1 MRFETLALF
10 ASAAAASPA
19 GRIFGRALNFNIPA
33 SAGVVNYDAPEQISG
48 TFDGGLK
55 TYGRSNVDCSGQSEG
70 GEAAAVFILA
80 NGATL
85 KNAII
90 GENQAEGVYC
100 SGSCTI
106 ENVWWT
112 KVCEDALSA
121 KGDGNVLVRG
131 GGARGASDK
140 VIQHN
145 GVGTV
150 TLDGFKVTDF
160 GALYRSCGNCDGN
173 GGARNVVLRNVQAE
187 NGNRLVGINT
197 NFGDKATITGSCAT
211 SVGEIC
217 LAYEG
222 TTGGGEPTEIGPC
235 QPSSLPAC

>member
-1 MRFETLALF
+1 MHPTLLILLAT
-10 ASAAAASPA
+10 AATASPTH
-19 GRIFGRALNFNIPA
+19 RLIRRAFSFNIPA
-33 SAGVVNYDAPEQISG
+33 STGVVNYAAPQQITG

-70 GEAAAVFILA
+70 GEDATVFILA
-80 NGATL
+80 SGATL

-100 SGSCTI
+100 EGSCTI
-106 ENVWWT
+106 ESTATATSW
-112 KVCEDALSA
+112 SA
-121 KGDGNVLVRG
+121 A

-145 GVGTV
+145 GFGTV
-150 TLDGFKVTDF
+150 TLDGFKVQDF

-173 GGARNVVLRNVQAE
+173 GEARNIVLRNVQAS
-187 NGNRLVGINT
+187 GGDRLVGINT
-197 NFGDKATITGSCAT
+197 NFGDKATITGTCAT
-211 SVGEIC
+211 NVEEVC

-222 TTGGGEPTEIGPC
+222 TMGGGEPTEIGSC
-235 QPSSLPAC
+235 ANSTLPTC

>member
-106 ENVWWT
+106 ES
-112 KVCEDALSA
+112 ESPL
-121 KGDGNVLVRG
+121 
-131 GGARGASDK
+131 
-140 VIQHN
+140 
-145 GVGTV
+145 
-150 TLDGFKVTDF
+150 
-160 GALYRSCGNCDGN
+160 
-173 GGARNVVLRNVQAE
+173 
-187 NGNRLVGINT
+187 
-197 NFGDKATITGSCAT
+197 
-211 SVGEIC
+211 
-217 LAYEG
+217 
-222 TTGGGEPTEIGPC
+222 
-235 QPSSLPAC
+235 PSISLLL